1 MPVSRNVKKSV
12 NAKSAGKV
20 LAFFHRVLARCDTVH
35 DFTKARALAAMR
47 PPFSVDDVYA
57 FLDKMEGL
65 NALRLTTEFKRLA
78 GAAELLRDFEAIL
91 HNNAPR
97 FLFLKAYNLGG
108 DSKRVGYEP
117 SVVQFFEHFLGKY
130 DLLDEFYLTTSES
143 ILRTCY
149 VDYSLQGAAASLP
162 PGKVCVMNLGHIAKE
177 EIGREAS
184 GVFGDA
190 EVLRAFQSDLCQFFG
205 GGGGGSGDGVQFLVD
220 ASCVRHEIFHNPKAG
235 LRVVHTAA
243 SEWDSAFKSSFGEA
257 LDVPPLHLTRADS
270 CGVLNAIDSLDVSLA
285 PYGCAVNGEAVDMS
299 LLPRE
304 VGSLIACA
312 QGLEDSDSQYR
323 KAVENLDTAF
333 DPENPLDR
341 LPWLFDIKRS
351 GDGGQVLYATL
362 GAKFVLVTNDHLAFL
377 KARLCG
383 VPVVFTKRNG
393 KTGAM
398 MLVCVRD
405 RARDSDAFNASLL
418 AAIKE
423 ESEALAAVCK
433 EPAKVREAYDSVIQA
448 FELVIDAIKRRFF
461 ERGDTFKRA
470 VYAAL
475 TQGVGGPAFDALTPR
490 QHRDLD
496 VVTSRLQVYL
506 SDFLAVHG
514 DLIERL
520 ATLDTTF
527 DTFEK
532 LQKEAGDGARGPMQ
546 LGFQLAVLNR
556 GPEMYTW
563 CLVDEQVNEVLDKLR
578 DVAAAIENTAD
589 EARLIDI
596 LNRHFFLEDS
606 LVTQHALNF
615 RPLHVFND
623 LWQFVRRGYALVSL
637 KTSSRAEE
645 HFEAAW
651 RAFVVSR
658 EKALVS
664 ASMVN
669 DADAMVIVR
678 HQLDEAYA
686 LDGLYKEFIL
696 EDSEQN
702 FGFRGESGVGTVD
715 LVQMEGGGVEMD
727 TGNLRNME
735 DLLYLRAIK
744 DFQAI
749 WPQRDFREEV
759 SVEMEGG
766 GTKTHADL
774 LQAVANDHAEVVL
787 QVCIISL
794 SFVFLNGILVKHNDP
809 KRPKNL
815 AMNILLN
822 SGLAVTFLM
831 VELQDT
837 VKLYAFALYMAAV
850 GFMVS
855 KFM

>member
-1 MPVSRNVKKSV
+1 MPVSRNVKSV

-35 DFTKARALAAMR
+35 DFTKARALTAMR

-57 FLDKMEGL
+57 FLDKVEGL
-65 NALRLTTEFKRLA
+65 NARALTAEFRRLA
-78 GAAELLRDFEAIL
+78 GANPEMMRDFEAIL
-91 HNNAPR
+91 RNNTPR

-117 SVVQFFEHFLGKY
+117 SVVQFFEHFLGRY
-130 DLLDEFYLTTSES
+130 DLLDEFYLTTSER

-149 VDYSLQGAAASLP
+149 VDYTARDATAPLP

-177 EIGREAS
+177 EIGRQAS
-184 GVFGDA
+184 GVFEGA
-190 EVLRAFQSDLCQFFG
+190 AVLRAFQSDLCQFFG
-205 GGGGGSGDGVQFLVD
+205 GGGDGVKFLVD

-235 LRVVHTAA
+235 LSVVHTAA

-257 LDVPPLHLTRADS
+257 LDAPPLQLTRAHS
-270 CGVLNAIDSLDVSLA
+270 CGVLNAIDSLDVSLN

-304 VGSLIACA
+304 VGSLISCA
-312 QGLEDSDSQYR
+312 QGLEDSDSRYR
-323 KAVENLDTAF
+323 KAVENLDAP
-333 DPENPLDR
+333 DNPLDR

-351 GDGGQVLYATL
+351 GDGGQVLYAKTMSV
-362 GAKFVLVTNDHLAFL
+362 GGKFVLVTNDHLAFL

-398 MLVCVRD
+398 MLVCVRGTV
-405 RARDSDAFNASLL
+405 SDPEAFNASLS

-423 ESEALAAVCK
+423 ESAALAAVCK
-433 EPAKVREAYDSVIQA
+433 EPAKVRAAYDSVIQA
-448 FELVIDAIKRRFF
+448 FELVIDAVKRRFF
-461 ERGDTFKRA
+461 QREDTFKHA

-475 TQGVGGPAFDALTPR
+475 TQGVGGPAFDTLTPR
-490 QHRDLD
+490 QVRDLD
-496 VVTSRLQVYL
+496 VVASRLQVYL
-506 SDFLAVHG
+506 ADFLAVRE
-514 DLIERL
+514 DLLERL
-520 ATLDTTF
+520 NTLDTTF

-532 LQKEAGDGARGPMQ
+532 LQKGGEDGPKQ
-546 LGFQLAVLNR
+546 LGFQLAVLNH
-556 GPEMYTW
+556 GLEMYTW
-563 CLVDEQVNEVLDKLR
+563 CLADEQVNEVLDKLHS
-578 DVAAAIENTAD
+578 VTAAIENTTD

-606 LVTQHALNF
+606 QVTQQALNF

-623 LWQFVRRGYALVSL
+623 LWQFVRRGYAMLSL

-645 HFEAAW
+645 QFEAAW
-651 RAFVVSR
+651 QAFVASR

-669 DADAMVIVR
+669 DTDAMAIVR

-702 FGFRGESGVGTVD
+702 FGFRGESGVGTAE
-715 LVQMEGGGVEMD
+715 LVQVGGSVEMD
-727 TGNLRNME
+727 TRELE
-735 DLLYLRAIK
+735 DLMYLRAIE

-749 WPQRDFREEV
+749 WPQRDFREEAIPTTSPV

-766 GTKTHADL
+766 GPKTHADL

-822 SGLAVTFLM
+822 SGLALTFLL